1 LLYNFEWDI
10 EKEKQ
15 NNRKHK
21 ISFVRATSIFRDPNQ
36 ISIFDE
42 GHSDNEERWIT
53 LGFDENGV
61 LLVVIHTFK
70 QTELNVDIRIISARK
85 ANQTEI
91 KQYEVFNQ

>member
-1 LLYNFEWDI
+1 MLYNFEWDI

-15 NNRKHK
+15 NKRKHK

-53 LGFDENGV
+53 LGFDKNGV

-70 QTELNVDIRIISARK
+70 QTELDVDIRIISARK

-91 KQYEVFNQ
+91 KQYEEFNQ